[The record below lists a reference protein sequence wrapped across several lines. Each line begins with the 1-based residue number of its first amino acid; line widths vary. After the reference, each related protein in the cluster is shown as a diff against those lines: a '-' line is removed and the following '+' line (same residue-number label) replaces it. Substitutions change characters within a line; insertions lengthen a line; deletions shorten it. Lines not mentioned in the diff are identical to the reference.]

1 MGITKL
7 DNQNLNN
14 DAIGSGEINTDAVDS
29 SKIGAEIKNEDISPT
44 ANIPTSKLALPGP
57 PSQFVRGDG
66 SFGAIDTT
74 GIDENAFNIG
84 VLGFKMAVNDGLTI
98 FNLKDGVVDEF
109 HDESG
114 IDTAE
119 NTNATYDSSSDF
131 YSNDAPN
138 APIPSPQIG
147 RTSITSTGSGT
158 YSVEP
163 TIQAVDVLVI
173 GGGGGAG
180 AGGYNNSSG
189 GGGGAGGL
197 VFYEDYPVTPGS
209 SIPVSVGVG
218 GRGGGGSSAS
228 IVGYLGGTPGPYE
241 TAFDNATSIN
251 PAKTFNYYHPNE
263 APQTTHGFYYGPGEK
278 GTDSVFNASP
288 AVVITAEGGG
298 AGGSYGYTNYTGPSY
313 GTPNGFDPSHSR
325 MLGGSGGGT
334 GSFSSEDA
342 SESSEAEEVTISTQ
356 TTNHPVPGLSNDPLP
371 GTPINARGAFG
382 SAGGISSGTATN
394 STHGTSGGGGGAKE
408 AGTDGTDSPETGG
421 AGGEG
426 LLYNVA
432 DGSTPVG
439 YAGGGGGGG
448 SDTAPPNES
457 VPYGG
462 GIGQLTTTNEQ
473 TPWLQP
479 IAALGPES
487 GTNPVDAYGSTE
499 SYPGG
504 DGTAN
509 RGGGGGAGI
518 TQAVTPTGVG
528 IGGNGGSGVIIV
540 AESRFSTSNTS
551 MTLISDTFTASSTP
565 SKARIV
571 VFAELPDGLSDFS
584 VSATRDNSTF
594 NAITLTDEGFEA
606 GSSGIKI
613 FTGST
618 PLTGSASPQV
628 QLRWKIVGSSLSGA
642 NKIHG
647 VSLQWE

>member
-1 MGITKL
+1 MGITKVE
-7 DNQNLNN
+7 NQNLSN
-14 DAIGSGEINTDAVDS
+14 DAIGSGEINTGAVDT
-29 SKIGAEIKNEDISPT
+29 SKINATIKNEDISPS
-44 ANIPTSKLALPGP
+44 ANISTSKLSLPGP

-109 HDESG
+109 NDESG
-114 IDTAE
+114 VDTAE
-119 NTNATYDSSSDF
+119 NTNASFDSTSDF
-131 YSNDAPN
+131 YTNQGTN
-138 APIPSPQIG
+138 VPIPSPQIG

-163 TIQAVDVLVI
+163 TITAVDVLVI
-173 GGGGGAG
+173 GGAGGGG
-180 AGGYNNSSG
+180 AGGYNNTSG

-197 VFYEDYPVTPGS
+197 IFYEDYPVTGGS
-209 SIPVSVGVG
+209 SIPVSVGAG
-218 GRGGGGSSAS
+218 GRGGGGSSSS
-228 IVGYLGGTPGPYE
+228 IAGYLGGTPGPYE

-251 PAKTFNYYHPNE
+251 PAKTFNFYNPAEPTPH
-263 APQTTHGFYYGPGEK
+263 QFYYTPGEK
-278 GTDSVFNASP
+278 GTDSVFGAAP
-288 AVVITAEGGG
+288 ALVLTAEGGG
-298 AGGSYGYTNYTGPSY
+298 RGGGYGHTSYVASFEDASIQGGSA
-313 GTPNGFDPSHSR
+313 
-325 MLGGSGGGT
+325 GGT
-334 GSFSSEDA
+334 GSFTTEDNNEYSA
-342 SESSEAEEVTISTQ
+342 AEHASTQ
-356 TTNHPVPGLSNDPLP
+356 TSNHPVPGLSNDPLP
-371 GTPINARGAFG
+371 STPINARGAFG
-382 SAGGISSGTATN
+382 SAGGITNGVATN
-394 STHGTSGGGGGAKE
+394 SSNNDSGGGGGASTS
-408 AGTDGTDSPETGG
+408 GGDGTATPETGG

-426 LLYNVA
+426 LNYNIA

-448 SDTAPPNES
+448 ADTAPPNES
-457 VPYGG
+457 VPYGA

-487 GTNPVDAYGSTE
+487 GGNPVDAYGSTE

-509 RGGGGGAGI
+509 RGGGGGGGI
-518 TQAVTPTGVG
+518 TQATTPTGVG

-540 AESRFSTSNTS
+540 TESKFNISNTS

-565 SKARIV
+565 TKARIV
-571 VFAELPDGLSDFS
+571 VFAELPDGTSDFT

>member
-1 MGITKL
+1 MSITKIKSSNIKNSTAVNADFSPAL
-7 DNQNLNN
+7 GLSDSK
-14 DAIGSGEINTDAVDS
+14 ITGVDS
-29 SKIGAEIKNEDISPT
+29 
-44 ANIPTSKLALPGP
+44 ALIN
-57 PSQFVRGDG
+57 D
-66 SFGAIDTT
+66 
-74 GIDENAFNIG
+74 NAFNIG
-84 VLGFKMAVNDGLTI
+84 LLGFKMAVNDGLTV
-98 FNLKDGVVDEF
+98 FNLIDGVVDEF
-109 HDESG
+109 NDETG

-119 NTNATYDSSSDF
+119 NANAAYDSSSDF
-131 YSNDAPN
+131 YNNFLEDS
-138 APIPSPQIG
+138 PIPAPQIS

-163 TIQAVDVLVI
+163 TITAVDVLVI

-197 VFYEDYPVTPGS
+197 IFYEDYPVTGGS
-209 SIPVSVGVG
+209 SIPVSVGAG

-228 IVGYLGGTPGPYE
+228 IVNYLGGTPAPYE
-241 TAFDNATSIN
+241 AAFDSATSIN

-263 APQTTHGFYYGPGEK
+263 APQTPHGFYYGPGEK
-278 GTDSVFNASP
+278 GTDTVFNASP
-288 AVVITAEGGG
+288 ALVLTGEGGG
-298 AGGSYGYTNYTGPSY
+298 AGGAYAYTPYTGPSY
-313 GTPNGFDPSHSR
+313 GTPYGFHPTHSR
-325 MLGGSGGGT
+325 MLGGSGGGL
-334 GSFSSEDA
+334 GSYSPEDN
-342 SESSEAEEVTISTQ
+342 SEAPQYGESGTASTQ

-371 GTPINARGAFG
+371 STPINARGAFG
-382 SAGGISSGTATN
+382 AGGGLASGIATN

-408 AGTDGTDSPETGG
+408 DGGDGTDSPETGG
-421 AGGEG
+421 SGGEG

-457 VPYGG
+457 VPYGA

-487 GTNPVDAYGSTE
+487 GGNPVDAYGSTE

-518 TQAVTPTGVG
+518 TQGVTPTGVG
-528 IGGNGGSGVIIV
+528 IGGNGGSGVIVV
-540 AESRFSTSNTS
+540 AESRFDTTSTS
-551 MTLISDTFTASSTP
+551 MTLISDTFTATSTP
-565 SKARIV
+565 STARLV
-571 VFAELPDGLSDFS
+571 VFAELPDGLSDFTAS
-584 VSATRDNSTF
+584 VTRDNTTF
-594 NAITLTDEGFEA
+594 NAVTLTDEGYEA
-606 GSSGIKI
+606 GSSGTKV

-618 PLTGSASPQV
+618 PLTGTASPQV
-628 QLRWKIVGSSLSGA
+628 QLRWKIVGSSLTGT

-647 VSLQWE
+647 VSLQWK